1 MLDRRITIITG
12 KDSKLMEDY
21 ALKAL
26 TGIEDVG
33 GSHSVVLNYPEI
45 KKHPKEYIKY
55 VYKYIKEVDSL
66 MIITYSQKIV
76 NFMGILIDEKV
87 ISNENIVLKIVEEN
101 EVRSYSYSDK
111 GYLEEGY
118 SIDYGLGYFDFDDI
132 EELDN

>member
-1 MLDRRITIITG
+1 MINRRITIVTG

-21 ALKAL
+21 ALKVL

-66 MIITYSQKIV
+66 MIITFSQNIV
-76 NFMGILIDEKV
+76 NFMGMLIDEKV
-87 ISNENIVLKIVEEN
+87 ISNENIVLKIVEEK
-101 EVRSYSYSDK
+101 EVTSCPYDK
-111 GYLEEGY
+111 EGYLTRY
-118 SIDYGLGYFDFDDI
+118 PIGYFDYPYI